1 MEDDGY
7 LMAEWNEGW
16 NAYMDGKVCPY
27 EKDTEQRRH
36 WEAGFEAAAD
46 FWPEQSR

>member
-1 MEDDGY
+1 MYGKY
-7 LMAEWNEGW
+7 FQEGW
-16 NAYMDGKVCPY
+16 LAYTTGTVCRY
-27 EKDTEQRRH
+27 AAGTEERIQ